1 MCYIFMKR
9 DDVDMC
15 VCTVMAFAP
24 TRSVQF
30 SSGSERVAPVAHYYY
45 YMTDIYELS
54 VSVFALIIKEG
65 GEKTDGIY
73 TEPVQDQM

>member
-1 MCYIFMKR
+1 
-9 DDVDMC
+9 
-15 VCTVMAFAP
+15 MAFAP